1 MGCWSIDRGDE
12 GADEEHPRYRTGGPA
27 WWFTSRSTGRITV
40 AQVPNVPLLVFLVA
54 EVAAWLLDGHHPAAR
69 IMADVATG
77 AIVVWALDEVIR
89 GVNPWRRLL
98 GAVVLTLSVVSAV
111 RR

>member
-1 MGCWSIDRGDE
+1 
-12 GADEEHPRYRTGGPA
+12 
-27 WWFTSRSTGRITV
+27 
-40 AQVPNVPLLVFLVA
+40 
-54 EVAAWLLDGHHPAAR
+54 
-69 IMADVATG
+69 MADVATG